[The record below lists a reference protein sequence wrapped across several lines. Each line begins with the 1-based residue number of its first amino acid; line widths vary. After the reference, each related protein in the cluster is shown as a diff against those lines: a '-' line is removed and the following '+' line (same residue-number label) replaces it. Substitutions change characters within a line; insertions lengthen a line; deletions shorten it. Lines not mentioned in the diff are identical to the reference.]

1 MWNDRKHRTT
11 VQTNRQYQ
19 QEDIVGE
26 QKHQREYIKKKR
38 QMDERR
44 PAV

>member
-26 QKHQREYIKKKR
+26 QEYQREL
-38 QMDERR
+38 
-44 PAV
+44 